1 MRCPVKIFVSLAL
14 RVRWVLLDWL
24 LLTSAPLHFARR
36 LGFQLSANP
45 HCTRTTAKR
54 SAFTQAVAPRC
65 ANEPQTRS
73 PPSTSTVTVLRC

>member
-14 RVRWVLLDWL
+14 RVRWVLLL
-24 LLTSAPLHFARR
+24 RSAPLHFARR